1 MADAQRWGLSVPL
14 MGVPLAEHKA
24 VLQRAERLGYTD
36 LWSYEVDQGDAFTPL
51 ALAAAWTERLRL
63 GTAIASSFTRGPM
76 TLAMT
81 AASLADAAPG
91 RFVLGIGA
99 ASDTVVWDWNGI
111 PFAKPYTRTRDV
123 LRAVR
128 EALSG
133 GRVTVETDTTH
144 VGGFRL
150 SRPVPGPVPVFVA
163 ALRGRMLRLAGAEA
177 DGVIINWL
185 APADVPLVVKEV
197 RTGAERAG
205 RDPAALEVVCRIF
218 VCVSDDVAAARTVA
232 RRYIAAYLTVPVY
245 AAFHR
250 WLGRGD
256 LLRPMQDAWA
266 AGDRRAAV
274 AAIPDAVVDDLFV
287 AGNAA
292 DCKARIQDYI
302 DAGVQTPLT
311 FILPVSTDWA
321 AQGRESVAA
330 VEALAPDARR

>member
-1 MADAQRWGLSVPL
+1 MADARRLGLSVPL

-24 VLQRAERLGYTD
+24 VLQRAEQLGYTD

-51 ALAAAWTERLRL
+51 ALAAAWTEHMRL

-76 TLAMT
+76 TLALS
-81 AASLADAAPG
+81 AASMAEAAPG
-91 RFVLGIGA
+91 RFVLGIGTG
-99 ASDTVVWDWNGI
+99 SHGVVQDWNGI
-111 PFAKPYTRTRDV
+111 PFEKPYARTRDV

-128 EALSG
+128 RALSG
-133 GRVTVETDTTH
+133 ERVTVETDTTY
-144 VGGFRL
+144 VNGFRL
-150 SRPVPGPVPVFVA
+150 SRPVPGPAPLFLA

-185 APADVPLVVKEV
+185 APEDVPMVVREV

-205 RDPAALEVVCRIF
+205 RGPAAVEVVCRIF
-218 VCVSDDVAAARTVA
+218 VCVSDDIAAARAIA

-245 AAFHR
+245 AAFHQ

-266 AGDRRAAV
+266 AGDRRGAL
-274 AAIPDAVVDDLFV
+274 AAIPDEVVDAVFV
-287 AGNAA
+287 AGDAA
-292 DCKARIQDYI
+292 TCKARIQDYV
-302 DAGVQTPLT
+302 DAGVQTPLL

-321 AQGRESVAA
+321 VQGRESVAA
-330 VEALAPDARR
+330 VEALAP